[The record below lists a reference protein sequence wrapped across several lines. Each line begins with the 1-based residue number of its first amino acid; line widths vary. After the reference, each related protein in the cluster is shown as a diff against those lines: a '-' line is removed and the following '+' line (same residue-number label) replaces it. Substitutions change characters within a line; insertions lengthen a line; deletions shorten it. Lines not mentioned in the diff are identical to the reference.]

1 MIKEIEYKKS
11 FVEIFELLKYLPAEQ
26 IKLIPISFLSYIYN
40 NKDENYSFTI
50 DKTRD
55 LLDQDYKTETKALI
69 VKIYENYLV
78 NENEK
83 FFWNEYDK
91 LCLNEIEKEKKA
103 KYSTNLFEKNDNIKY
118 NHKNE
123 ISKSAGLV
131 VYKENIFEKIKKFFV
146 NFFSK
151 K

>member
-123 ISKSAGLV
+123 ISKSAELV